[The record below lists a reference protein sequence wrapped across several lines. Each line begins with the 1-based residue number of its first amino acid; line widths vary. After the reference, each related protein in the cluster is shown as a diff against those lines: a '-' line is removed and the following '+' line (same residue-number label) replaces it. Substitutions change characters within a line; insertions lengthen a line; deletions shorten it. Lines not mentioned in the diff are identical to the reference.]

1 MQVTIKE
8 LATEIKLG
16 NNGVMLELRN
26 NDDTFLG
33 KLRIGRAT
41 VEWCPGK
48 TRVGNGRKV
57 SIQQLVA
64 LLGANG

>member
-8 LATEIKLG
+8 LATEMRLG
-16 NNGVMLELRN
+16 NNGVTLEIR
-26 NDDTFLG
+26 DGEEQFLG

-48 TRVGNGRKV
+48 TRVGNGHKV
-57 SIQQLVA
+57 SLQQLLA
-64 LLGANG
+64 TLSQF